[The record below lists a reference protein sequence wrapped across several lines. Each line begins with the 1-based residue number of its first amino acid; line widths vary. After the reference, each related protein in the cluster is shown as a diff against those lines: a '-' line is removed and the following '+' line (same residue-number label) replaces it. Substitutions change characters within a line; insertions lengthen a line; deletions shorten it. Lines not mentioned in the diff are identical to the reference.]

1 MASLDGLLA
10 GANSLLNS
18 LTSALD
24 GLSSTL
30 LEGLETRA
38 TVVAAALLGNFTSLT
53 SSLRALIPEIPALPN
68 IDFQSQLVS
77 LSGIDITSGA
87 INRIANLVRHETLSN
102 EIKKVFGDK
111 LTADGL
117 DFTKQVQAALE
128 ATALGNTLSG
138 IIPRLQADA
147 AGLNVEEI
155 AAAIKQATSNSVADL
170 TSTFT
175 GNDIMKLHKEKLAET
190 QAEVIRLLV
199 PASEDVEGD

>member
-1 MASLDGLLA
+1 MASIISGIM
-10 GANSLLNS
+10 GASSLLNS

-30 LEGLETRA
+30 LGGLTSKA
-38 TVVAAALLGNFTSLT
+38 SIVSNALLANFTTLT
-53 SSLRALIPEIPALPN
+53 GSLRDLLPEIPALPN
-68 IDFQSQLVS
+68 IDFQAQLAS
-77 LSGIDITSGA
+77 LSGIDITG
-87 INRIANLVRHETLSN
+87 IDRITNLVRHGTLSN
-102 EIKKVFGDK
+102 EIEKVFGAK
-111 LTADGL
+111 LIADGL
-117 DFTKQVQAALE
+117 DLSTQVQKALE

-138 IIPRLQADA
+138 IIPRLVSDA

>member
-30 LEGLETRA
+30 LGGLTSKA
-38 TVVAAALLGNFTSLT
+38 SIVSNALLANFTTLT
-53 SSLRALIPEIPALPN
+53 GSLRDLLPEIPALPN
-68 IDFQSQLVS
+68 IDFQAQLAS
-77 LSGIDITSGA
+77 LSGIDITG
-87 INRIANLVRHETLSN
+87 IDRITNLVRHGTLSN
-102 EIKKVFGDK
+102 EIEKVFGAK
-111 LTADGL
+111 LIADGL
-117 DFTKQVQAALE
+117 DLSTQVQKALE

-138 IIPRLQADA
+138 IIPRLVSDA